1 MGRYTN
7 YDANENQLGPE
18 EFIIKPRKRANYDH
32 PSANAL
38 RERIRAQNLKKA
50 YMELQKTLP
59 NVPPDTKLP
68 RLNILLLAI
77 DHIEHL
83 MTVLSQE
90 TSMANERLPRKEDM
104 IQPFIKKWPARCQLF
119 SEQPAAQPTEYLPSC
134 MYETRYPQS
143 YC

>member
-1 MGRYTN
+1 MGRYTS
-7 YDANENQLGPE
+7 YEMTQRLSHDFATE
-18 EFIIKPRKRANYDH
+18 KPRKRANYDH

-50 YMELQKTLP
+50 YIELQKTLP

-83 MTVLSQE
+83 MSVLSQE
-90 TSMANERLPRKEDM
+90 SALTNERLPRKENM
-104 IQPFIKKWPARCQLF
+104 IQPFIKVSIQ
-119 SEQPAAQPTEYLPSC
+119 
-134 MYETRYPQS
+134 
-143 YC
+143 

>member
-1 MGRYTN
+1 MSPRLSH
-7 YDANENQLGPE
+7 DFPAE
-18 EFIIKPRKRANYDH
+18 KPRKRASYDQ

-50 YMELQKTLP
+50 YIELQKTLP

-83 MTVLSQE
+83 MQVLSQE
-90 TSMANERLPRKEDM
+90 NTAVGNERLPRKDNM
-104 IQPFIKKWPARCQLF
+104 IQPFIKVSLQ
-119 SEQPAAQPTEYLPSC
+119 
-134 MYETRYPQS
+134 
-143 YC
+143 

>member
-1 MGRYTN
+1 MGRYAN
-7 YDANENQLGPE
+7 YDANEHHLRQE
-18 EFIIKPRKRANYDH
+18 EFMKPRKRANYDH

-90 TSMANERLPRKEDM
+90 ATMGNERLPRKEDM
-104 IQPFIKKWPARCQLF
+104 IQPFIKVSKMVYKECFHFLCMLQFYPLR
-119 SEQPAAQPTEYLPSC
+119 PSAC
-134 MYETRYPQS
+134 YSLLLLT
-143 YC
+143 

>member
-1 MGRYTN
+1 MGRFTSYELTPRLTH
-7 YDANENQLGPE
+7 DFPAE
-18 EFIIKPRKRANYDH
+18 KPARKRASYDQ

-50 YMELQKTLP
+50 YIELQKTLP

-83 MTVLSQE
+83 MQILSQE
-90 TSMANERLPRKEDM
+90 NTAAGNERLPRKENM
-104 IQPFIKKWPARCQLF
+104 IQPFIKVNL
-119 SEQPAAQPTEYLPSC
+119 L
-134 MYETRYPQS
+134 
-143 YC
+143 

>member
-1 MGRYTN
+1 MGRYAN
-7 YDANENQLGPE
+7 YDVNENHIDQ
-18 EFIIKPRKRANYDH
+18 EFLKPRKRASYDH

-50 YMELQKTLP
+50 YIELQKTLP

-83 MTVLSQE
+83 MSVLSQE
-90 TSMANERLPRKEDM
+90 TATGSERLPRKEDM
-104 IQPFIKKWPARCQLF
+104 IQPFIKVSKELVSSLTCR
-119 SEQPAAQPTEYLPSC
+119 T
-134 MYETRYPQS
+134 MIV
-143 YC
+143 